1 MVIQKAIKNYGVFSF
16 NKIENC
22 LELLQLYFL
31 GRNIT
36 ISLKEYKYIQK
47 LYRTMNIKSLKV

>member
-36 ISLKEYKYIQK
+36 ISLKEYKYP
-47 LYRTMNIKSLKV
+47 